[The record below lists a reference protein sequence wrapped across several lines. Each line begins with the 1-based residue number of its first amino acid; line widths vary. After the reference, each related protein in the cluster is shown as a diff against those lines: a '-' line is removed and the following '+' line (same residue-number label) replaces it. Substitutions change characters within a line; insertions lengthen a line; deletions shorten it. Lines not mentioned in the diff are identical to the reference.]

1 MAGLASRQRGR
12 PSNRKLGAELQAHA
26 VALVRERYSDFGP
39 KLAHEKLVELHGVRF
54 GRETLRK
61 WLTEAGVWLTRVQR
75 ARKAHQPR
83 NRRQCYGELVQI
95 DGSPHDWFEGRGPY
109 CTLLVYVDDATG
121 RLMELRLVASESAF
135 DYFDATVSYLERH
148 GKPVAFYSDKHSIF
162 RVHREG
168 TGGRSGGVSQFGR
181 ALQQLNIDIICANTP
196 QAKGRVE
203 RMNKTLQDRL
213 VKELRLRA
221 ISTMSDANAF
231 LPAFIEDY
239 NRRFAREPANP
250 HDAHR
255 PLQSDQDL
263 SQIFTWQEERT
274 MTRNLV
280 VHFKRT
286 TYLVLPDPETLALA
300 QRTVRVRIH
309 EAADGSVEI
318 WHGRR
323 SLPFSVLDQHPHV
336 SPGEVVDN
344 KRLGAVLS
352 SIQVGQAQRDEKRLG
367 SKKLT
372 LRQKARI
379 RAARTEAPPKNT
391 PSVGPATRDC
401 SPRDSFVPA
410 ALATCDPANRVGVMA
425 AFMKGFTADQKARDK
440 KYNDVANQRKRDREL
455 EKAKTRRLSA

>member
-1 MAGLASRQRGR
+1 
-12 PSNRKLGAELQAHA
+12 
-26 VALVRERYSDFGP
+26 
-39 KLAHEKLVELHGVRF
+39 
-54 GRETLRK
+54 
-61 WLTEAGVWLTRVQR
+61 
-75 ARKAHQPR
+75 
-83 NRRQCYGELVQI
+83 
-95 DGSPHDWFEGRGPY
+95 
-109 CTLLVYVDDATG
+109 
-121 RLMELRLVASESAF
+121 
-135 DYFDATVSYLERH
+135 
-148 GKPVAFYSDKHSIF
+148 
-162 RVHREG
+162 
-168 TGGRSGGVSQFGR
+168 
-181 ALQQLNIDIICANTP
+181 
-196 QAKGRVE
+196 
-203 RMNKTLQDRL
+203 MNKTLQDRL

-286 TYLVLPDPETLALA
+286 TYLVTPEPETLALA
-300 QRTVRVRIH
+300 QRSVRVRIH

-318 WHGRR
+318 WHERR

-352 SIQVGQAQRDEKRLG
+352 SIQIGQAQRDEQRLG

-372 LRQKARI
+372 LRQKAAFVRLAP
-379 RAARTEAPPKNT
+379 RLCQRTHLRWGLPPGTAPPVT
-391 PSVGPATRDC
+391 PSC
-401 SPRDSFVPA
+401 
-410 ALATCDPANRVGVMA
+410 
-425 AFMKGFTADQKARDK
+425 
-440 KYNDVANQRKRDREL
+440 
-455 EKAKTRRLSA
+455 RRH